1 MTVMKSAATVCV
13 CACALV
19 ACAASVR
26 TGDQVWQRYEW
37 RASTFSVSAQH
48 HAAVDVSPGGEIV
61 AVWSSRR
68 QQDGRAGVYAQRF
81 SADGV
86 ALGSETAVAL
96 WSKSHQTLPAV
107 AIDSR
112 GNTWVVWQA
121 HNQDGYAGG
130 IIARR
135 FDADFRGGPEIAV
148 NQEWRGHQARPAV
161 AVSDEGIAVIVW
173 TSTSAGEPQRI
184 RARLFDEN
192 GQPASDEFAV
202 STAAD
207 RTEMIPSVAF
217 GGDGSLAVVYSVFD
231 ASMKPAGIRMQR
243 FSSAGER
250 LGSEI
255 NVSGALRN
263 SQIEPTIAATAKGY
277 VVAWLDGE
285 SDGSD
290 YGVLARR
297 FDAAGRPLSDPF
309 VVNTTREGPQNAA
322 AIAVAT
328 DGSFA
333 IGWNS
338 SDGDEAG
345 IFAQRFAADGT
356 RIGDE
361 LRINDHTGGKQEM
374 HAAAGTQRLV
384 FGPMGDLI
392 CVWNGDADLGDGS
405 SVNVTMLSPRALDLA
420 GRRQGVSEEMVPAG
434 PAVAVAG
441 GPKPHEPPT
450 FDPRLIETGEREIRG
465 GRDSGFTG
473 VFNTGWT
480 PPDPHMAVGP
490 NNIVLMTN
498 GAIAFYDKDGTQTF
512 QDEIEDTYGFW
523 GSVGA
528 TSFVFDPEVLYDEL
542 SGRFFAMAAEA
553 YAPPSSSKSYVLVAV
568 SDDSD
573 PNGTWYKYR
582 FDTSAL
588 AGDLFDS
595 PNIGVDEDVVYITG
609 DGFGISSNY
618 PVYAFDKASLLA
630 GNPPAITRSTT
641 LTTSTQSAGIPPVSY
656 DDPPAYYMVEHRENL
671 SSTSV
676 RLIALRDPLGSP
688 YFTTYSLTVPTYRRP
703 ANPPQQGTSVRPE
716 MFDARFWS
724 VAYRNGSLW
733 ATHHVDSSRVR
744 ARWYEIAM
752 NGWPDSGSNPSL
764 VQSGEIDLGSG
775 IYTYFSSITVN
786 ECGDAAISA
795 ARSGSSE
802 YISMITTYRM
812 SGDALG
818 TFRTPVIQ
826 KASDGPYSTDRWGD
840 YSAISADPADTGA
853 FWGHH
858 EYSQSN
864 SWRTWVARIA
874 LPPRLGDL
882 NCDCQVDN
890 FDIDA
895 FVLALTST
903 PPSFPQYYAQYPTC
917 DHMLADCN
925 EDGTVSNFD
934 IDAFVGLLTGG

>member
-1 MTVMKSAATVCV
+1 M
-13 CACALV
+13 
-19 ACAASVR
+19 
-26 TGDQVWQRYEW
+26 
-37 RASTFSVSAQH
+37 
-48 HAAVDVSPGGEIV
+48 
-61 AVWSSRR
+61 
-68 QQDGRAGVYAQRF
+68 
-81 SADGV
+81 
-86 ALGSETAVAL
+86 
-96 WSKSHQTLPAV
+96 
-107 AIDSR
+107 
-112 GNTWVVWQA
+112 
-121 HNQDGYAGG
+121 
-130 IIARR
+130 
-135 FDADFRGGPEIAV
+135 
-148 NQEWRGHQARPAV
+148 
-161 AVSDEGIAVIVW
+161 
-173 TSTSAGEPQRI
+173 
-184 RARLFDEN
+184 
-192 GQPASDEFAV
+192 
-202 STAAD
+202 
-207 RTEMIPSVAF
+207 
-217 GGDGSLAVVYSVFD
+217 
-231 ASMKPAGIRMQR
+231 
-243 FSSAGER
+243 
-250 LGSEI
+250 
-255 NVSGALRN
+255 
-263 SQIEPTIAATAKGY
+263 
-277 VVAWLDGE
+277 
-285 SDGSD
+285 
-290 YGVLARR
+290 
-297 FDAAGRPLSDPF
+297 
-309 VVNTTREGPQNAA
+309 
-322 AIAVAT
+322 
-328 DGSFA
+328 
-333 IGWNS
+333 
-338 SDGDEAG
+338 
-345 IFAQRFAADGT
+345 
-356 RIGDE
+356 
-361 LRINDHTGGKQEM
+361 
-374 HAAAGTQRLV
+374 
-384 FGPMGDLI
+384 
-392 CVWNGDADLGDGS
+392 
-405 SVNVTMLSPRALDLA
+405 
-420 GRRQGVSEEMVPAG
+420 
-434 PAVAVAG
+434 
-441 GPKPHEPPT
+441 
-450 FDPRLIETGEREIRG
+450 
-465 GRDSGFTG
+465 
-473 VFNTGWT
+473 
-480 PPDPHMAVGP
+480 
-490 NNIVLMTN
+490 
-498 GAIAFYDKDGTQTF
+498 
-512 QDEIEDTYGFW
+512 
-523 GSVGA
+523 
-528 TSFVFDPEVLYDEL
+528 FDPEVLYDEL

-618 PVYAFDKASLLA
+618 PVYTFDKASLLA